1 MPGTTRPRRLRVS
14 PKKEPSQARS
24 RQMVR
29 RILDAALVV
38 LTRDGVERFTINHV
52 AAEGRISV
60 ASVYQFFP
68 NKQAIIYRLYQD
80 WLAEVTARL
89 DAAIEEGREDDW
101 RALAS
106 RLAGTLSSYAADPD
120 AEHELVRAMW
130 SHRELHALDRE
141 HSRALS
147 SRVATEMRRLG
158 STWPRARLE
167 RLALFA
173 NELFTLVAERSGL
186 GGGEDRALLSEF
198 ARLAYVQ
205 LWAAAFEPQVAA
217 RGGRRRRGVQRAST
231 GS

>member
-1 MPGTTRPRRLRVS
+1 MPGTPRTRRLRVS

-29 RILDAALVV
+29 RILDAALVA

-52 AAEGRISV
+52 AAEARISV

-89 DAAIEEGREDDW
+89 DAAIEAGREDDW
-101 RALAS
+101 RSFAA
-106 RLAGTLSSYAADPD
+106 RLADTLSGYAADPD

-147 SRVATEMRRLG
+147 SRVAAEMRRFG
-158 STWPRARLE
+158 STWPRPRLE

-186 GGGEDRALLSEF
+186 GGGEDRALLAEF

-205 LWAAAFEPQVAA
+205 LWAAAFEPQAATRKVA
-217 RGGRRRRGVQRAST
+217 RRRRAQRAST